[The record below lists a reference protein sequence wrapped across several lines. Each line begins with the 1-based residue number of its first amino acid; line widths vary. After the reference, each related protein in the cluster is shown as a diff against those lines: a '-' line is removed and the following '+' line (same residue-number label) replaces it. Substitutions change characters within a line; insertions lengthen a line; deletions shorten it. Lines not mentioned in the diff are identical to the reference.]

1 MQQSSIKELLA
12 EIGVDMEVFPTA
24 EHLTSWAGL
33 APGNNES
40 AGKKKLTHQ
49 PRQ

>member
-1 MQQSSIKELLA
+1 MSRGLL
-12 EIGVDMEVFPTA
+12 PSA
-24 EHLTSWAGL
+24 EHLTSWVGL

-40 AGKKKLTHQ
+40 AGKKARTPTRETKP